1 MVGKYEAERAE
12 QRESNGG
19 VGGEGM
25 KFIVE
30 CKPKEMAD
38 FITELSQPKAIENV
52 DKIIGTI
59 ADKLEDTIALVSHTL
74 QE

>member
-1 MVGKYEAERAE
+1 
-12 QRESNGG
+12 
-19 VGGEGM
+19 M

-59 ADKLEDTIALVSHTL
+59 ADKLEDTIDLVSCGGKV
-74 QE
+74 

>member
-1 MVGKYEAERAE
+1 
-12 QRESNGG
+12 
-19 VGGEGM
+19 M
-25 KFIVE
+25 KIILE
-30 CKPKEMAD
+30 CEPKEMAD
-38 FITELSQPKAIENV
+38 FIMELSQPKAIENV